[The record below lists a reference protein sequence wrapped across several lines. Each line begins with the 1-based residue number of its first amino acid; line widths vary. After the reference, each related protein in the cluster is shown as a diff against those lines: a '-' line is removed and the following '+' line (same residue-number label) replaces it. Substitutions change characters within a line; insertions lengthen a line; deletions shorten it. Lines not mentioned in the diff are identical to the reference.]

1 MKWFPNSLDW
11 PQMHKLSK
19 YVWYAIG
26 TKWLSGPFVR
36 VLPAW
41 SWEMPV
47 ERELPAKLGRC
58 WRKPPGHNFDFR
70 AKSSLHSSFWNIWEF
85 VMPWFSVPL
94 IYFRIDWH
102 LDQRS
107 FEAVIFGD
115 SKVVTLLL
123 QFPITLPDFVA
134 PTFSYQIFKR
144 PLGLY
149 KRYMSNIAGTA
160 KVALN

>member
-1 MKWFPNSLDW
+1 MICYRRK
-11 PQMHKLSK
+11 
-19 YVWYAIG
+19 VAA
-26 TKWLSGPFVR
+26 GPFCPCFAC
-36 VLPAW
+36 L
-41 SWEMPV
+41 
-47 ERELPAKLGRC
+47 KLGDAGRT
-58 WRKPPGHNFDFR
+58 RVASKIRAVLEKPPGHNFDFR
-70 AKSSLHSSFWNIWEF
+70 AKSLLHSSFWNIWEF
-85 VMPWFSVPL
+85 VMPWLSVPL

-134 PTFSYQIFKR
+134 PTLSYQIFKR